1 MAAEPPPPGRASGT
15 SSGNSRGGR
24 GQGRGHQVGR
34 GCGRSGRLG
43 PPAGARRAREA
54 GAGAGSGG
62 ARGKAAAPGLAQ
74 TLELPSPGTGGPP
87 RPPRRRRRRSPK
99 PCAWRRE
106 HIHRGVPAASGRRR
120 LSAPGVPAPRRRLT
134 RLPGAL
140 RPARAHRSPGR
151 RAPRRLRLR
160 LRLRQAPTPGPNC
173 QARNG
178 CSVRALPLATHTHFL
193 LSLNWSTDPGGRR
206 RRRQRRREEKEEGG
220 GGRGRR
226 EREAVPP
233 GPSWKALLGSQPP
246 RAPPRAALASPA
258 LLPGWA
264 GPSGSAG
271 ASCSRALCG
280 ARGRSGHGRPRR
292 GWGRVPVVQP
302 GPPPTCRC
310 RPPGR
315 GKAGIWRTLP
325 AFQPTGP
332 GTRPRPSGKPR
343 ASAPRAPARAAP
355 AHTLPSA
362 PSAAAALALPAPG
375 LLRSP
380 RGAALQ
386 PLLYSFAFLFLKRHL
401 VRKYL
406 SSPVVSV
413 Q

>member
-34 GCGRSGRLG
+34 ECGRSGRLG

-87 RPPRRRRRRSPK
+87 RPPRRCRRRSPK

-206 RRRQRRREEKEEGG
+206 RRRQRRREEEEEEGG
-220 GGRGRR
+220 GRRRRR
-226 EREAVPP
+226 EEGA
-233 GPSWKALLGSQPP
+233 GGGS
-246 RAPPRAALASPA
+246 
-258 LLPGWA
+258 
-264 GPSGSAG
+264 
-271 ASCSRALCG
+271 
-280 ARGRSGHGRPRR
+280 GR
-292 GWGRVPVVQP
+292 
-302 GPPPTCRC
+302 RC
-310 RPPGR
+310 RPAPPGR
-315 GKAGIWRTLP
+315 
-325 AFQPTGP
+325 
-332 GTRPRPSGKPR
+332 
-343 ASAPRAPARAAP
+343 
-355 AHTLPSA
+355 
-362 PSAAAALALPAPG
+362 
-375 LLRSP
+375 
-380 RGAALQ
+380 
-386 PLLYSFAFLFLKRHL
+386 
-401 VRKYL
+401 L
-406 SSPVVSV
+406 S
-413 Q
+413 